1 MWSAPNDPQIFGALD
16 IDARPIRAL
25 ISRASLA
32 GHRVTPTHV
41 VGRAVAH
48 ALFRVPELNS
58 HIAWGRSRP
67 HPTIDV
73 FFIASVGQGNDLSGV
88 KIHNAGAK
96 SVTEIAGELRERS
109 QLLKSGNDK
118 NFARSKRLSDALPVP
133 LLRPLLRATTFLTET
148 LDLDLK
154 PLGLERR
161 PFGSA
166 MVTSVGMFGLP
177 HGFAPLAWM
186 YGVPLL
192 VLVGELTSKAIV
204 VDGRVEAREVLPITA
219 TIDHRYVDGAQI
231 ARAMTAFREYLAT
244 PLEFEPPIERIG
256 PTECAIRLAD

>member
-1 MWSAPNDPQIFGALD
+1 MWPAPNDPQIFGALD
-16 IDARPIRAL
+16 IDARPMRAL
-25 ISRASLA
+25 IARAATA
-32 GHRVTPTHV
+32 GHRLTPTHV

-48 ALFRVPELNS
+48 ALFRVPELNT
-58 HIAWGRSRP
+58 HIAFGRSRA

-73 FFIASVGQGNDLSGV
+73 FFTASVGQGHDLSGI
-88 KIHNAGAK
+88 KIRDAGAK
-96 SVTEIAGELRERS
+96 SVVEIADELRERG
-109 QLLKSGNDK
+109 QLLKSGHDK
-118 NFARSKRLSDALPVP
+118 NFARSKRLTDALPVP
-133 LLRPLLRATTFLTET
+133 LLRPLLRASAFLTEA

-192 VLVGELTSKAIV
+192 VLVGELTSKAV
-204 VDGRVEAREVLPITA
+204 VIDGRVEAREMLPITA

-231 ARAMTAFREYLAT
+231 ARAMTAFREYLAA

-256 PTECAIRLAD
+256 PTERAIRMAE